1 MSCPVCFEPFGPSHQ
16 PWSDHCG
23 HLLCKGCMDRII
35 NDDPAC
41 PVCRTDFIFGHRV
54 YLPDREEK
62 KEEEGDPGLTPSEKL
77 EKVKDERDEMK
88 RCLDEMKRWVAN
100 MTESM
105 KVTKMIRN
113 DLVTVK
119 AERDMAEQNLRE
131 LNADY
136 LSIHSMLA
144 TVKAERDAA
153 LVAVKA
159 ERNLREL
166 NADNLSLHSMPP
178 HIPHGA
184 DQRHYLSI
192 CRCGKLKAVNSF
204 ASAHEGKMQ
213 YFSVC
218 RSCKERKESRRN
230 CGSSDDGS
238 SGSSSKCPCGRPKRS
253 FHRLCKSCHQGY

>member
-1 MSCPVCFEPFGPSHQ
+1 MSCPVCFEPLESAFVAE
-16 PWSDHCG
+16 CG
-23 HLLCKGCMDRII
+23 HPLCRICKDRI
-35 NDDPAC
+35 DATC
-41 PVCRTDFIFGHRV
+41 PICRQPDLNFHPL
-54 YLPDREEK
+54 YLPDREER
-62 KEEEGDPGLTPSEKL
+62 KEEEGDPGLTPSDKL
-77 EKVKDERDEMK
+77 EKVKDERD
-88 RCLDEMKRWVAN
+88 RAVAT

-105 KVTKMIRN
+105 EVAKMIRN

-119 AERDMAEQNLRE
+119 AERDTLDRNLRE

-144 TVKAERDAA
+144 TVRAERDA
-153 LVAVKA
+153 A

-184 DQRHYLSI
+184 DQRHYFSI

-238 SGSSSKCPCGRPKRS
+238 SGSSSKCPCGRSKRS

>member
-1 MSCPVCFEPFGPSHQ
+1 MNCPVCFEPLESAFVAE
-16 PWSDHCG
+16 CG
-23 HLLCKGCMDRII
+23 HPLCRICKDRI
-35 NDDPAC
+35 DATC
-41 PVCRTDFIFGHRV
+41 PICRQPDLNFHPL
-54 YLPDREEK
+54 YLPDREER

-77 EKVKDERDEMK
+77 EKVKDERD
-88 RCLDEMKRWVAN
+88 RAVAT

-105 KVTKMIRN
+105 EVAKM
-113 DLVTVK
+113 
-119 AERDMAEQNLRE
+119 
-131 LNADY
+131 
-136 LSIHSMLA
+136 IHSMLA
-144 TVKAERDAA
+144 TVRAERDAA

-166 NADNLSLHSMPP
+166 NADNLSLQSMPP
-178 HIPHGA
+178 HFPHGA
-184 DQRHYLSI
+184 DQRHYFSI
-192 CRCGKLKAVNSF
+192 CGCGKLKAVNSF
-204 ASAHEGKMQ
+204 ASALEGKMQ